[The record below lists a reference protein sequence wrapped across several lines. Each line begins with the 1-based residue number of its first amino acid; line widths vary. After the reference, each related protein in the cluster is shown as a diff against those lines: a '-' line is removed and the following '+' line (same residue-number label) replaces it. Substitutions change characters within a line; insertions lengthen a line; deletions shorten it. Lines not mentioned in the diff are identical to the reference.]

1 MATQYPRE
9 VNQIDR
15 NVIEEITR
23 QVIAQLRSNLAQ
35 APADDLT
42 ATSQTNR
49 IASAINE
56 KVISEEVI
64 TKIPRDVSVA
74 LIRHDAVLTPSA
86 IDESKRRQLEITR
99 LDDTP
104 VSGSSNPTTSTLI
117 LDRDNSIRANSLANQ
132 LHHRGL
138 PKNHARIVLSDTPA
152 KELMLQINEHQQIA
166 TIVGSIEEVKRFSA
180 ELDLTCWILDM
191 KRLNFMSAVN
201 VATAIARIGS
211 PES

>member
-23 QVIAQLRSNLAQ
+23 QVIAQLRSNQAQ

-99 LDDTP
+99 LDDTA

-211 PES
+211 RES

>member
-9 VNQIDR
+9 VNQINR

-64 TKIPRDVSVA
+64 TKIPSDVSVA

-99 LDDTP
+99 LDDTA

>member
-23 QVIAQLRSNLAQ
+23 QVIAQVRSNQSQ

-56 KVISEEVI
+56 KVISEEII

-86 IDESKRRQLEITR
+86 IDASKRRQLEITR
-99 LDDTP
+99 LDDTTL
-104 VSGSSNPTTSTLI
+104 SGSSNPTTSTVI

>member
-23 QVIAQLRSNLAQ
+23 QVIAQLRSNQAQ

-64 TKIPRDVSVA
+64 TKIPRDISVA
-74 LIRHDAVLTPSA
+74 LIRHAAVLTPSA

-99 LDDTP
+99 LDDTA

-211 PES
+211 RES